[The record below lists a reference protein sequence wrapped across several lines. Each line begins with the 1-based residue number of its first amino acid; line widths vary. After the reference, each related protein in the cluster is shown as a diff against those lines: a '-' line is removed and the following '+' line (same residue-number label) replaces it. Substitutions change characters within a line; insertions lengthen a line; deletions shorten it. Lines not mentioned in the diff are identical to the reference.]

1 MRLHHSAQ
9 PCLQLVKAN
18 TRVVEPLTS
27 ATGWNDDIARNR
39 KRQCELLGQGIWF
52 ADGGIVSFKG
62 FDYPTRMA
70 AVRMADGGL
79 WLWSPVAKTAAI
91 EAEVRSLGPVR
102 HLVSPNKLHYLFL
115 AEWQASFPEA
125 KLWATAETIRKCPD
139 LQFTDALAVEAP
151 AAWQGQIDQFYF
163 NNSPFMD
170 ELIFIA
176 HRAPR

>member
-1 MRLHHSAQ
+1 ML
-9 PCLQLVKAN
+9 
-18 TRVVEPLTS
+18 
-27 ATGWNDDIARNR
+27 
-39 KRQCELLGQGIWF
+39 ELLGQGIWF

-115 AEWQASFPEA
+115 AEWQASFPKQSCGRQQRRSESA
-125 KLWATAETIRKCPD
+125 LIFDSPTLSRMRRPRPGRGKSTNSTSTIRRSW
-139 LQFTDALAVEAP
+139 T
-151 AAWQGQIDQFYF
+151 
-163 NNSPFMD
+163 N
-170 ELIFIA
+170 
-176 HRAPR
+176 